1 MLFVFTEGGPATCRQ
16 DSFTLRV
23 VQQITDLARTLK
35 ADAAWAISG
44 AGGELLFWFLKISLS
59 LAGQPW
65 ARISSYWLGRVWVF
79 WKDKI

>member
-1 MLFVFTEGGPATCRQ
+1 MLSVFTEGGPATYRQ

-44 AGGELLFWFLKISLS
+44 AGESFCFGF
-59 LAGQPW
+59 
-65 ARISSYWLGRVWVF
+65 
-79 WKDKI
+79 